1 MNLENFADYLEH
13 PARLYQL
20 NYQELKNLVMAY
32 PYNANLR
39 MLLLLKG
46 QMEKDDKADTYLH
59 RAAAYTFDRA
69 HLFDQLRT
77 GMHGQEVLH
86 EQEEM
91 LELRELADLFQ
102 EMEIVPA
109 MLVPP
114 PEQLPLAI
122 QLGQE
127 ELTGFKPEW
136 QTTTLETELPQEE
149 LDFQFPSQ
157 PEEPVVESPV
167 VETSVIADESIE
179 LPSPEPVS
187 AAPVAPLV
195 VVVPAPLP
203 SLDQLAKERLHQML
217 EKRKGK
223 LLAGLS
229 AATPPVVPPNTEQ
242 KPPSVKKAH
251 VKGVEQIARKSVTE
265 NEELVSE
272 TLARILVQQG
282 QYQRALRM
290 YEKLSLLFPEKTP
303 IFAPIIENLQQKI

>member
-77 GMHGQEVLH
+77 GIHGQEVLH

-91 LELRELADLFQ
+91 LELRELAELFH
-102 EMEIVPA
+102 EMEIVPT
-109 MLVPP
+109 LQVPP
-114 PEQLPLAI
+114 TEQLPLAI

-136 QTTTLETELPQEE
+136 QAAVQETDLPQEE
-149 LDFQFPSQ
+149 LDFQFPSP
-157 PEEPVVESPV
+157 PESIVVETPVVEAPV
-167 VETSVIADESIE
+167 AVSEPIE
-179 LPSPEPVS
+179 PPSPEPTP
-187 AAPVAPLV
+187 AAPVQPPV
-195 VVVPAPLP
+195 VASVPPP
-203 SLDQLAKERLHQML
+203 SIDQLAKDRLHQML

-229 AATPPVVPPNTEQ
+229 AATPPLAPPTEQ
-242 KPPSVKKAH
+242 KPPMAKKAH
-251 VKGVEQIARKSVTE
+251 IKGVEQIARKSVTE